1 MRRQR
6 KTKIVATVG
15 PSCQDLSDIKK
26 IFLAG
31 SDVFRINTSHISRS
45 QFIKIVDNIRYVEK
59 EVNRPI
65 AIICD
70 LQGPKLRIGDFSN
83 DSKIT
88 IKEGKI
94 FSFVLDSSIKGD
106 MDQVS
111 FPHPEVFKIIKEGDP
126 FLLNDGNLIFKVTK
140 VEKSKITAI
149 SKNDGILSSRKG
161 VNLPKTVIP
170 MKGLSEDDSQ
180 FIKLAQKN
188 NCDWIALSYVQRTED
203 IDVLKKILGEKSKL
217 SIISKI
223 EKPAA
228 LDCIDDIIDKSDGIM
243 IARGDLGVEMAIE
256 QIPSVQKKII
266 RSSRKAG
273 KPVIVATQMLDSM
286 IHSPSP
292 TRAEASDIATAVYD
306 GVDAVMLSAETAV
319 GEYAKDSVIIMDKI
333 IQNIEKDSLY
343 AEIMDPYLVKA
354 SPDPT
359 DAITLAVREV
369 ANTVSASAI
378 VAFSVSGR
386 TAMRISRERPLVPVL
401 GLTNNVTNARKIS
414 IAWGIH
420 PVVDEDAH
428 DGIEMIDKAI
438 QNAKKEGFA
447 SSNDKIII
455 TAGVPFGNAKH
466 TNLLRVLDLATEDL
480 K

>member
-1 MRRQR
+1 M
-6 KTKIVATVG
+6 
-15 PSCQDLSDIKK
+15 
-26 IFLAG
+26 
-31 SDVFRINTSHISRS
+31 
-45 QFIKIVDNIRYVEK
+45 
-59 EVNRPI
+59 
-65 AIICD
+65 
-70 LQGPKLRIGDFSN
+70 
-83 DSKIT
+83 
-88 IKEGKI
+88 
-94 FSFVLDSSIKGD
+94 
-106 MDQVS
+106 
-111 FPHPEVFKIIKEGDP
+111 
-126 FLLNDGNLIFKVTK
+126 
-140 VEKSKITAI
+140 
-149 SKNDGILSSRKG
+149 
-161 VNLPKTVIP
+161 
-170 MKGLSEDDSQ
+170 
-180 FIKLAQKN
+180 
-188 NCDWIALSYVQRTED
+188 
-203 IDVLKKILGEKSKL
+203 
-217 SIISKI
+217 
-223 EKPAA
+223 
-228 LDCIDDIIDKSDGIM
+228 
-243 IARGDLGVEMAIE
+243 
-256 QIPSVQKKII
+256 
-266 RSSRKAG
+266 
-273 KPVIVATQMLDSM
+273 
-286 IHSPSP
+286 
-292 TRAEASDIATAVYD
+292 YD

-428 DGIEMIDKAI
+428 DGIEMIDNAI

-447 SSNDKIII
+447 SSDDKIII